1 MSTSVI
7 QLCNQ
12 ALSEIGT
19 RSNIS
24 ALDDGSVEGTQCAI
38 WYNTLRRRLLRTAP
52 WGFARGQLALTQLGD
67 LIPDQT
73 APYPWL
79 WKYAYPSDCIK
90 MRYVLP
96 PPVPAQTGNTSNPA
110 TGAPFYGNLWCGPSR
125 AYRYLPANDLDAEG
139 AQRTVLLSNV
149 AGALGVY
156 TRDVID
162 PSLFDDLFQ
171 GALASALAYKLVISL
186 SGNVGQRDEFKKSA
200 EDAILQARVA
210 DGNESIPT
218 SDIRVDWIETRGV
231 GYGAFSAPSVGA
243 GGGWGQWNCSW
254 DSMTWGM

>member
-1 MSTSVI
+1 MTTSAI
-7 QLCNQ
+7 SICNQ

-24 ALDDGSVEGTQCAI
+24 AMDDGSEEGTQCAI

-96 PPVPAQTGNTSNPA
+96 PPVPAATGNTSNPI
-110 TGAPFYGNLWCGPSR
+110 TGAQFYGNLWMGPNR
-125 AYRYLPANDLDAEG
+125 AYRYLPSSDVDTTTGQQSA
-139 AQRTVLLSNV
+139 VLLSNV

-156 TRDVID
+156 TRDITNVD
-162 PSLFDDLFQ
+162 MFDELFV
-171 GALASALAYKLVISL
+171 GALASALAFKLVIPL
-186 SGNVGQRDEFKKSA
+186 SGNVGQKEEFRKSA

-210 DGNESIPT
+210 DGNESVPT
-218 SDIRVDWIETRGV
+218 SDIRVDWIETRGI
-231 GYGAFSAPSVGA
+231 GYGAFNNPLTGT
-243 GGGWGQWNCSW
+243 GWGLWNASYEN
-254 DSMTWGM
+254 MTWGM